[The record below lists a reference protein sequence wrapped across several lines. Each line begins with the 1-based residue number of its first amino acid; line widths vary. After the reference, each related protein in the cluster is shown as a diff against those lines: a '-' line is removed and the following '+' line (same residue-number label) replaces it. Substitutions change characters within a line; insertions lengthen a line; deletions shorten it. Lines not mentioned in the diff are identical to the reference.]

1 MERATQS
8 PGQVSSNVEGAQNES
23 GLFSSE
29 SLPNILR
36 LISAG
41 SPLPEIL
48 NVIARLVESQG
59 EGLFCTI
66 WLPDEQGNY
75 LYCAAAPSLPGFS
88 DHVGRMEVSPKGA
101 SCGTAVYRREPVYV
115 TDILAD
121 PRWDDYRQ
129 LMLPYGIRSV
139 WSRPLFTSEGKVLG
153 TFAILYREARSP
165 GTSDLQL
172 IEDASHITGIAIER
186 HINEAKLRQVVDT
199 IPALVWSNLPDGP
212 NDFSNQRW
220 QDYTGISSEEAQ
232 GWGWQAAVHPDD
244 LPKLMETWLG
254 MVAAGKAGEFEARLR
269 RKNGVFR
276 WFLCRIEPL
285 RDESGK
291 VLRWFGTAT
300 DIDTLK
306 QTEEKLRED
315 ERERERLKDELRHE
329 RDRLRLLLEI
339 TNSMTSKLDLRRL
352 VEVLSTS
359 LLRVTRCDFCAL
371 LLPDADSGQL
381 RVTTLYNPE
390 ARGSLCDGTL
400 IPIHGSSCDKAF
412 RTGKTQHFNNY
423 EEVRDDP
430 EYFGSS
436 VGRPFYQRVVAEGLV
451 SGCDLPLVGRGGVV
465 GVLAALKRSERAY
478 SKDDVTFLEQVA
490 GQVAIAVENALDYEK
505 ATKDRDKETKQRLYL
520 EEEIRSEF
528 TEIVGESRALKTAL
542 SLVSV
547 VAPTD
552 STVLVLGETGTGKE
566 LVARAIHKLSS
577 RSEKAFVKLNCA
589 AIPLGLLESEL
600 FGHEKG
606 AFTGAIGQKTGRF
619 ELADKGTLFL
629 DEVGDIPLEL
639 QAKLLRVLQEQEFE
653 RLGSNRTHKVDV
665 RLIAA
670 THRDL
675 PAMVKQGAFREDLYY
690 RMKVFPILIPALRQ
704 RAEDIPKLVRH
715 FTEVYARR
723 VNKKIEEIP
732 SETMDALVRYRWP
745 GNVRE
750 LQNFIER
757 AVILSPHTTL
767 RAPTSELEP
776 SHAPKQSEI
785 ILTGLAQVERDHILR
800 ALEASNWVIAGA
812 NGAAVRL
819 GMKRTSFVYRM
830 KKLGISRPAASP
842 QKLAAK
848 G

>member
-88 DHVGRMEVSPKGA
+88 DHVGRTEVCPKGA

-115 TDILAD
+115 TDILTD
-121 PRWDDYRQ
+121 PSWDDYRH
-129 LMLPYGIRSV
+129 LMLPYEIRSV
-139 WSRPLFTSEGKVLG
+139 WSRPLFTGEGKVLG
-153 TFAILYREARSP
+153 TFAILYRESRSP
-165 GTSDLQL
+165 DTADLQL
-172 IEDASHITGIAIER
+172 IENASHITGIAIER
-186 HINEAKLRQVVDT
+186 HMNEQ
-199 IPALVWSNLPDGP
+199 AL
-212 NDFSNQRW
+212 QR
-220 QDYTGISSEEAQ
+220 
-232 GWGWQAAVHPDD
+232 
-244 LPKLMETWLG
+244 
-254 MVAAGKAGEFEARLR
+254 
-269 RKNGVFR
+269 
-276 WFLCRIEPL
+276 
-285 RDESGK
+285 
-291 VLRWFGTAT
+291 
-300 DIDTLK
+300 
-306 QTEEKLRED
+306 
-315 ERERERLKDELRHE
+315 E

-352 VEVLSTS
+352 VEALSTD
-359 LLRVTRCDFCAL
+359 LLRVTRCDFCSL
-371 LLPDADSGQL
+371 LLPDADSGEL
-381 RVTTLYNPE
+381 RMTILYNPE
-390 ARGSLCDGTL
+390 PRGYVCDGI
-400 IPIHGSSCDKAF
+400 IPIHGSLCGKAF
-412 RTGKTQHFNNY
+412 WTGKTQHFNHVDEHRN
-423 EEVRDDP
+423 DP
-430 EYFGSS
+430 ETFGSS
-436 VGRPFYQRVVAEGLV
+436 VGRPYYQRHIQEGLI
-451 SGCDLPLVGRGGVV
+451 SGCDLPLIGRGGVV

-478 SKDDVTFLEQVA
+478 SKDDVAFLEQVA

-505 ATKDRDKETKQRLYL
+505 AIKDRDKETKQRLYL

-528 TEIVGESRALKTAL
+528 TEIVGESQTLKAAL
-542 SLVSV
+542 SLASV

-552 STVLVLGETGTGKE
+552 SSVLILGETGTGKE
-566 LVARAIHKLSS
+566 LVARAIHKLGT

-606 AFTGAIGQKTGRF
+606 AFTGAIAQKTGRF

-675 PAMVKQGAFREDLYY
+675 PAMVKQGTFREDLYY
-690 RMKVFPILIPALRQ
+690 RLKVFPIHVPALRQ
-704 RAEDIPKLVRH
+704 RTEDIPKLVLH
-715 FTEVYARR
+715 FTTLHARR
-723 VNKKIEEIP
+723 MNKRIEEIP
-732 SETMDALVRYRWP
+732 SETMEALVRYPWP

-757 AVILSPHTTL
+757 AVILSPQSTL
-767 RAPTSELEP
+767 RAPTSELE
-776 SHAPKQSEI
+776 SFQTPKQ
-785 ILTGLAQVERDHILR
+785 TNTPMNGLAEVEREHILR
-800 ALEASNWVIAGA
+800 ALEVSNWVIGGR
-812 NGAAVRL
+812 NGAAERL
-819 GMKRTSFVYRM
+819 GMKRTSLVYRM
-830 KKLGISRPAASP
+830 KKLLISRPALAS
-842 QKLAAK
+842 QKRSVAGA
-848 G
+848 GGGD

>member
-1 MERATQS
+1 MQKALPS
-8 PGQVSSNVEGAQNES
+8 PSEVLSQGGSAKDGS

-29 SLPNILR
+29 SVPNILR

-41 SPLPEIL
+41 SPLPETL
-48 NVIARLVESQG
+48 KVIAQLVESQG

-88 DHVGRMEVSPKGA
+88 DHVGRTEVSPKGA
-101 SCGTAVYRREPVYV
+101 SCGSAVYRREPVYV
-115 TDILAD
+115 TDILTD
-121 PRWDDYRQ
+121 PSWDDYRH

-139 WSRPLFTSEGKVLG
+139 WSRPLFTSDGKVLG
-153 TFAILYREARSP
+153 TFAILYRESRSP
-165 GTSDLQL
+165 DPADLQL
-172 IEDASHITGIAIER
+172 IENASHITGIAIER
-186 HINEAKLRQVVDT
+186 HM
-199 IPALVWSNLPDGP
+199 
-212 NDFSNQRW
+212 
-220 QDYTGISSEEAQ
+220 SEE
-232 GWGWQAAVHPDD
+232 
-244 LPKLMETWLG
+244 E
-254 MVAAGKAGEFEARLR
+254 LR
-269 RKNGVFR
+269 R
-276 WFLCRIEPL
+276 
-285 RDESGK
+285 
-291 VLRWFGTAT
+291 
-300 DIDTLK
+300 
-306 QTEEKLRED
+306 
-315 ERERERLKDELRHE
+315 E

-339 TNSMTSKLDLRRL
+339 TNSMTSRLDLRRL
-352 VEVLSTS
+352 VEALSTN

-371 LLPDADSGQL
+371 LLPDADSEQL

-412 RTGKTQHFNNY
+412 RTGKTQHFNHY

-430 EYFGSS
+430 EYFGSN
-436 VGRPFYQRVVAEGLV
+436 VGRPFYQRVMAEGLV
-451 SGCDLPLVGRGGVV
+451 SGCDLPLIGRGGVV

-478 SKDDVTFLEQVA
+478 SKDDVAFLEQVA

-505 ATKDRDKETKQRLYL
+505 AVKDRDKETEQRLYL

-528 TEIVGESRALKTAL
+528 TEIIGESPTLKTTL
-542 SLVSV
+542 SLASV

-675 PAMVKQGAFREDLYY
+675 PAMVKQGTFREDLYY
-690 RMKVFPILIPALRQ
+690 RMKVFPIRMPALRQ
-704 RAEDIPKLVRH
+704 RTEDIPKLVRH

-723 VNKKIEEIP
+723 MNKKIEEIP

-776 SHAPKQSEI
+776 LHAPEESEL
-785 ILTGLAQVERDHILR
+785 ILTGLGQLERDHILR
-800 ALEASNWVIAGA
+800 ALEASNWVIAGP
-812 NGAAVRL
+812 NGAAARL
-819 GMKRTSFVYRM
+819 GMKRTSLVYRM
-830 KKLGISRPAASP
+830 KKLGISRPATLP
-842 QKLAAK
+842 QKRGATGLAAK